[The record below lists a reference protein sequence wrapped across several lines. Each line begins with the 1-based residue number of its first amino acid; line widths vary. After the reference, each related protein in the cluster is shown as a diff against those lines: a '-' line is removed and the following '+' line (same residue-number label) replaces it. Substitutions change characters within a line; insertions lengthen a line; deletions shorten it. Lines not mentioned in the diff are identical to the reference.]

1 VAWAKRDGLSRLV
14 PYRVPVRVTRWRMLA
29 VEGAMGVVLLAAC
42 TALVVRTV
50 HRSSPAP
57 APALPHV
64 ASLAADGHAG
74 ATLRVVTGTP
84 TLTIGLA
91 DLGVTGTLL
100 RVSTPAASPAPQL
113 RTAGQA
119 GNPVVSL
126 SAANAS
132 AITVTLNSAVS
143 WQLDLAGGTTRTV
156 ADLVG
161 GRVAGIAITKGSDV
175 IDLTLPRPDG
185 GVTVTVRLAAGAS
198 RLQLSLPGGV
208 PARVNAAAGAGE
220 VSLDGQDHVGVA
232 AGSIFATPSWAPGV
246 AGYDVDA
253 TAGAAR
259 ITVTTQAG

>member
-1 VAWAKRDGLSRLV
+1 
-14 PYRVPVRVTRWRMLA
+14 VRITRWRTLA

-42 TALVVRTV
+42 TALIVRTIP
-50 HRSSPAP
+50 RSSSAP
-57 APALPHV
+57 TLPHV
-64 ASLAADGHAG
+64 ATLAADGHAG
-74 ATLRVVTGTP
+74 ATLQLITGTP
-84 TLTIGLA
+84 TLTIGVA

-113 RTAGQA
+113 RTAGGA

-126 SAANAS
+126 SAADAS
-132 AITVTLNSAVS
+132 AITVTLNAAVS
-143 WQLDLAGGTTRTV
+143 WQLDLAAGTTRTV

-161 GRVAGIAITKGSDV
+161 GLVAGIAVTKGSDV

-185 GVTVTVRLAAGAS
+185 AVTVRLAAGAS

-220 VSLDGQDHVGVA
+220 ISLDGHDHVGVA
-232 AGSIFATPSWAPGV
+232 AGSVFTTPSWAPGV
-246 AGYDVDA
+246 AGYDVEA

-259 ITVTTQAG
+259 ITVTTQAS

>member
-1 VAWAKRDGLSRLV
+1 
-14 PYRVPVRVTRWRMLA
+14 
-29 VEGAMGVVLLAAC
+29 MGVALLAAC

-50 HRSSPAP
+50 SRSSSGPTV
-57 APALPHV
+57 PHV
-64 ASLAADGHAG
+64 ATLAADGHGG
-74 ATLRVVTGTP
+74 ATLEVITGTP
-84 TLTIGLA
+84 TLTIGVA

-100 RVSTPAASPAPQL
+100 RVSTPGGGPAPQL
-113 RTAGQA
+113 RTAGGA

-126 SAANAS
+126 SAADAS
-132 AITVTLNSAVS
+132 AVTVTLNAAVS
-143 WQLDLAGGTTRTV
+143 WQLDLAAGTTRTLV
-156 ADLVG
+156 DLAG
-161 GRVAGIAITKGSDV
+161 GRVAGIAVTKGSDV

-185 GVTVTVRLAAGAS
+185 SVTVRLAAGAS

-232 AGSIFATPSWAPGV
+232 AGSVFTTPAWAPGAV
-246 AGYDVDA
+246 GYDVEA

>member
-1 VAWAKRDGLSRLV
+1 
-14 PYRVPVRVTRWRMLA
+14 
-29 VEGAMGVVLLAAC
+29 MGVVLLAAC

-50 HRSSPAP
+50 SRPSAP
-57 APALPHV
+57 KLPHV
-64 ASLAADGHAG
+64 ATLAADGHAS
-74 ATLRVVTGTP
+74 ATLQVMTGTP
-84 TLTIGLA
+84 SLTIGVA

-100 RVSTPAASPAPQL
+100 RVSTPAASPAPHL
-113 RTAGQA
+113 RTAGGA

-126 SAANAS
+126 SAADAS
-132 AITVTLNSAVS
+132 AITVTLNAAVS

-161 GRVAGIAITKGSDV
+161 GRVAGIAVTKGSDV

-185 GVTVTVRLAAGAS
+185 SVTVRLAAGAS
-198 RLQLSLPGGV
+198 RIELSLPGGV

-220 VSLDGQDHVGVA
+220 ISLDGHDHVGVS
-232 AGSIFATPSWAPGV
+232 AGSVFTTPAWAPGV
-246 AGYDVDA
+246 AGYDVEA

>member
-1 VAWAKRDGLSRLV
+1 
-14 PYRVPVRVTRWRMLA
+14 
-29 VEGAMGVVLLAAC
+29 MGVVVLAAC

-50 HRSSPAP
+50 HGSSPAP
-57 APALPHV
+57 SSPHV
-64 ASLAADGHAG
+64 ATLAADGHAD
-74 ATLRVVTGTP
+74 ATLQVISGTP
-84 TLTIGLA
+84 TLTIGVA

-100 RVSTPAASPAPQL
+100 RVSTPAASPAPRL
-113 RTAGQA
+113 RTAGGA

-126 SAANAS
+126 STADASADAS
-132 AITVTLNSAVS
+132 AITVTLNAAVS
-143 WQLDLAGGTTRTV
+143 WQLDLAAGTTTTMV
-156 ADLVG
+156 DLVG
-161 GRVAGIAITKGSDV
+161 GRVAGIAVTKGSDV

-185 GVTVTVRLAAGAS
+185 SVTVRLAAGAS

-232 AGSIFATPSWAPGV
+232 AGSVFTTPAWAPGA

-259 ITVTTQAG
+259 ITVTTQAS

>member
-1 VAWAKRDGLSRLV
+1 
-14 PYRVPVRVTRWRMLA
+14 
-29 VEGAMGVVLLAAC
+29 MGVVLLAAC

-50 HRSSPAP
+50 SRSSAP
-57 APALPHV
+57 TLPHV
-64 ASLAADGHAG
+64 VSLAADGHSG
-74 ATLRVVTGTP
+74 ATLQVITGTP
-84 TLTIGLA
+84 TLTIGVA

-113 RTAGQA
+113 RTAGGA

-126 SAANAS
+126 SAADAS
-132 AITVTLNSAVS
+132 AITVTLNAAVS

-161 GRVAGIAITKGSDV
+161 GRVAGIAVTKGSDV

-185 GVTVTVRLAAGAS
+185 SVTIRLAAGAS

-220 VSLDGQDHVGVA
+220 VSLDGRDRVGVA
-232 AGSIFATPSWAPGV
+232 AGSVFTTPAWAPGV
-246 AGYDVDA
+246 AGYDVEA
-253 TAGAAR
+253 TAGAAH
-259 ITVTTQAG
+259 ITVTTQSS